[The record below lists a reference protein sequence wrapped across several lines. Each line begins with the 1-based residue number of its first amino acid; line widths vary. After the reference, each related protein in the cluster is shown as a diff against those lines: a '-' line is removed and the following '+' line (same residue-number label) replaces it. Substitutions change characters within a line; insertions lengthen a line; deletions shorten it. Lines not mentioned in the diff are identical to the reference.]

1 MARPQRSP
9 RMRDHWRDEG
19 HRREDSVYRGRH
31 RERSSDRRKSSA
43 TLKKRERSID
53 VEVKIKGR
61 ATAEEAH
68 NISSRKPDKDQGR
81 ELSSYPEQ
89 RPSRSP
95 RGRRLRE
102 GSYGRYKGSSRDR
115 HRDPSRNRK
124 VAGKR
129 ADNRKRSRSR
139 SPRRAAALSY
149 RERQRSPDLF
159 YSRHTNQHVDTRTRH
174 REHQHS
180 RLSSPRRADYH
191 SLPHEDNASLG
202 GDFYVPST
210 GRPRH
215 RSPVGKG
222 YRGEYSHERRSPVP
236 RSARTKG
243 SHRPFEEEDL
253 FHNYIPGTRERS
265 PGPTRQSRA
274 LSRGR
279 QQKSSHRRRSR
290 SREGSERPTK
300 RLRSSRSPLEADKPR
315 GNRRMQS
322 THRIQVLDS
331 TSRPQSPP
339 RPIPSYDANNQPSGV
354 FPMHGAN
361 RPGRLQLNTQQSHA
375 TSPQWTPTSSHH
387 GSPQS
392 ASPYSHGRGGWVGQ
406 PQQYQGQP
414 G

>member
-174 REHQHS
+174 RYHLPVVPTTI
-180 RLSSPRRADYH
+180 LSPTRTTHLWVGTSTF
-191 SLPHEDNASLG
+191 LLLG
-202 GDFYVPST
+202 ALDTDHLS
-210 GRPRH
+210 
-215 RSPVGKG
+215 GKG
-222 YRGEYSHERRSPVP
+222 TEESTVTREDLQCQGLLAPK
-236 RSARTKG
+236 ART
-243 SHRPFEEEDL
+243 D
-253 FHNYIPGTRERS
+253 
-265 PGPTRQSRA
+265 
-274 LSRGR
+274 
-279 QQKSSHRRRSR
+279 
-290 SREGSERPTK
+290 
-300 RLRSSRSPLEADKPR
+300 RLRKRISFIITYQEQGNARLVPLVSLALCRGADNKSHLIEGDLDHVKDRSD
-315 GNRRMQS
+315 RRK
-322 THRIQVLDS
+322 D
-331 TSRPQSPP
+331 
-339 RPIPSYDANNQPSGV
+339 
-354 FPMHGAN
+354 
-361 RPGRLQLNTQQSHA
+361 
-375 TSPQWTPTSSHH
+375 
-387 GSPQS
+387 
-392 ASPYSHGRGGWVGQ
+392 
-406 PQQYQGQP
+406 
-414 G
+414 